1 MGPEERARRLSSIST
16 IWSVLRQAHAE
27 QPEAAA
33 AAQRLLLEHY
43 GGAVYRY
50 LRAAVGEYAA
60 DDLLQEFALGL
71 VRGDFRQADPER
83 GRFRD
88 YVKAALFH
96 LVGKHRRRQQ
106 KLPQPMSAHSPV
118 LAGIPAAEED
128 TRAFDEGW
136 RDQLLNRAWDALA
149 HEHAT
154 FHTVLRFR
162 AAHPKM
168 ASAEMARRLG
178 HDLGKPVTADW
189 VRQTLRRARE
199 LFTELLIDE
208 VAHSL
213 EEPTSERVEE
223 ELRDLDLLPYCEPV
237 LRRRHPPG
245 PEAGH

>member
-1 MGPEERARRLSSIST
+1 MRPDERARRLSSIST

-50 LRAAVGEYAA
+50 LRAAVGEAAA
-60 DDLLQEFALGL
+60 DDLLQEFALCL
-71 VRGDFRQADPER
+71 VRGDFRQADPQR

-88 YVKAALFH
+88 YVKAVLFH
-96 LVGKHRRRQQ
+96 LVSKHRKRQQ
-106 KLPQPMSAHSPV
+106 KLPQALPADNPA
-118 LAGIPAAEED
+118 LAELAAAEGD
-128 TRAFDEGW
+128 GRAFDEGW

-149 HEHAT
+149 RQHPT

-168 ASAEMARRLG
+168 ASAEMAKRLG

-213 EEPTSERVEE
+213 EEPTAERVED

-237 LRRRHPPG
+237 LRRRHAPDT
-245 PEAGH
+245 